1 MTNRLCSSLASY
13 RGSLSACCYDAYH
26 LFIFQEQA
34 MPPTIPLT
42 CTCGQLQLEVTG
54 QPIISAACY
63 CNSCRAAGVKLQTL
77 PGARPAVDA
86 HGATRFVLYRKDRT
100 RFHQG
105 TEQLRAFRLTP
116 EAKTQRVVAICCN
129 TPVFL
134 ELSNGHWLSLYGGLW
149 PEGTLPPLQI
159 RTMTS
164 DLPTGTAL
172 PKDSLN
178 SQRHTLTFFA
188 KLLGA
193 WVAMGFRS
201 PKMTC
206 VQGELK
212 I

>member
-1 MTNRLCSSLASY
+1 MTQTS
-13 RGSLSACCYDAYH
+13 
-26 LFIFQEQA
+26 
-34 MPPTIPLT
+34 PLR
-42 CTCGQLQLEVTG
+42 CQCGQLQLEVLGT
-54 QPIISAACY
+54 PIISAECY

-77 PGARPAVDA
+77 PGARPVVDA

-100 RFHQG
+100 RFRQG
-105 TEQLRAFRLTP
+105 TAQLKAFRLTP
-116 EAKTQRVVAICCN
+116 ESKTQRVVATCCN
-129 TPVFL
+129 TPIFL

-164 DLPTGTAL
+164 DLPAGSPL
-172 PKDSLN
+172 PDDSLN

-201 PKMTC
+201 PKMDC
-206 VQGELK
+206 VQGELQ